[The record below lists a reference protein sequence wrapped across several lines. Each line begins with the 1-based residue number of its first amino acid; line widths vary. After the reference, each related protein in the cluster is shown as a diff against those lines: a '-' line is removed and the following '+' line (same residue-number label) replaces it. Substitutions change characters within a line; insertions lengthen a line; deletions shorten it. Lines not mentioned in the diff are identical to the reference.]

1 MPAARCDLP
10 PGAHSRRDIQA
21 RASGALVLSSDPFH
35 DRQRAQLP
43 AGDETIPNAP
53 FQRSPDE
60 LYRCERLLKIGA

>member
-1 MPAARCDLP
+1 MPAARCDS
-10 PGAHSRRDIQA
+10 PGAHSRRDIYA
-21 RASGALVLSSDPFH
+21 RASGAALVLSSDPFH

-60 LYRCERLLKIGA
+60 LYRCERLVKIRA